1 MRQIF
6 NLIILTLGLV
16 SFSSCNAQKKV
27 EGASTGSS
35 SSSSSST
42 SVSYR
47 VTANNVTT
55 ADFNAYIQTIITL
68 SYTDPDA
75 HLATSCSVSSLS
87 RVTATKACS
96 CNSSGVCT
104 VGVTNLNGNTGA
116 GSFKFS
122 VISGG
127 STSSTASATFTVL
140 PGNAPVT
147 SDLTPSSFNEDTQS
161 LITLPYTDVEL
172 DLATSCAISSLV
184 NVTVT
189 RTCLCAAGI
198 CTVGVTGT
206 SNYYGGGSFKFN
218 VTSLGQSSNNSSAI
232 LTLNPLND
240 LPAMTAIAPQITS
253 GNTSLSG
260 ISFTI
265 ADIDSTVACSQVVGT
280 SSKTTLVPNA
290 NIIISGDAPN
300 CLAMITPAN
309 NQSGLVTITLTLS
322 DSGTPLPAAKA
333 IVTFNLTVTSIPPSI
348 SYISNQTTNED
359 SSLNVNFII
368 DDVDSVV
375 TMDCTANNLSLYS
388 SSNGLLIPG
397 IVGSDVIFSGT
408 YPNCRATFNP
418 ALNKNGSSNIIIRVT
433 DDSSIITDSNIF
445 NVAVTPINDIPV
457 ISPILAQSTTED
469 TASSVITFTI
479 SDIDSVVTCSNV
491 IGTSSNTTIFPN
503 ANIVIAGTAPNC
515 TAVITPATGQNG
527 ASDITLTLTDLG
539 SPMPAMTATSIFTM
553 TVNAINDTPL
563 ISPILAQSTNEDT
576 ATSAIAFTISD
587 DSNITCSSN
596 VVGTSSNT
604 TIVPNA
610 NIVIAGTVPNCTAVI
625 TPATNQNGASNITL
639 TLTDLGSPMPAMT
652 ATSIFTM
659 TVNAINDTPLISPIL
674 AQSTNEDTATSA
686 IAFTISDDSN
696 ITCSSNVVGTSS
708 NTTVVPNANIVIAGT
723 APNCTAVITPVANQ
737 NGDVNITLTLT
748 DLGSPMPALT
758 ATSLFALTIT
768 AINDTPFI
776 SPILAQSTNED
787 NATSAIAFTITD
799 DSNVACSDVVAT
811 SSNITIVP
819 NANIVIAGAA
829 PNCTAVITPVA
840 NQNGVVSVTLTL
852 TDFGSPMPAL
862 TTTSVFALTVNA
874 INDTPSISSILAQVI
889 DEDFATS
896 EITFTISDLDS
907 NIACSNVVGTSS
919 DITVV
924 PNANIVVAGIAPNC
938 TAVITPAA
946 NKNGSVSITLTLSDL
961 GTPMPAA
968 TATANFSLS
977 IVPVPDLAGTL
988 GMTGVASS
996 YSGNTYSRSMVFT
1009 ALTIDEAVSHVDVCL
1024 SRDTNANNAI
1034 DGLELCNVQNWIDI
1048 VSILSPT
1055 GTSVA
1060 GTSVTSS
1067 WQKYKIKNGVDSAS
1081 FAALENPLMNS
1092 CTVTNTYFLSI
1103 KVENTNRISN
1113 IISTP
1118 GWTFWEP
1125 TCLTSTVLAQW
1136 LDASETA
1143 TMTVV
1148 SAKVTNW
1155 TDKSGNVRT
1164 VSQGTALNQP
1174 TYSAIGMGTGLPG
1187 VTFTNSAST
1196 ASTTYLGRAGF
1207 AYSFAS
1213 SSYFTVIKG
1222 AAAAANSS
1230 RYLFSEGDASIS
1242 TTNYYAPLMSNSTTN
1257 TYKLTGKLTSA
1268 MTTPLLS
1275 PKLFDGAVN
1284 FVMAEDSGT
1293 TYYTYGNGVAQ
1304 TVATTAYTR
1313 TAGTFNY
1320 YCLGSRW
1327 RTGAVTASG
1336 FTGTIGEFIIING
1349 ILSTVNRNKLEGYS
1363 AHKWETNASLP
1374 VGHTYLNTPP

>member
-604 TIVPNA
+604 T
-610 NIVIAGTVPNCTAVI
+610 
-625 TPATNQNGASNITL
+625 
-639 TLTDLGSPMPAMT
+639 
-652 ATSIFTM
+652 
-659 TVNAINDTPLISPIL
+659 
-674 AQSTNEDTATSA
+674 
-686 IAFTISDDSN
+686 
-696 ITCSSNVVGTSS
+696 
-708 NTTVVPNANIVIAGT
+708 VVPNANIVIAGT

-1136 LDASETA
+1136 LDASETS

-1148 SAKVTNW
+1148 STKVTNW
-1155 TDKSGNVRT
+1155 TDKSGNGRT
-1164 VSQGTALNQP
+1164 VTQATAGNQP
-1174 TYSAIGMGTGLPG
+1174 TYSATGIGTNLAG